1 MEIMNKQEAM
11 KKINT
16 MGKVGTV
23 LALITKILLGISLG
37 ACLIGFVVTLFLPQ
51 ELIQVKISG
60 MADVIVDLS
69 HFGENLMEE
78 ENVGG
83 KQLRKSVEDST
94 NITYAGNH
102 FEVSGMEAEGSRM
115 KIEALGSLTSFD
127 MRSCSWAIAGAIVNL
142 VLLFISTWFVSLL
155 AKAFR
160 DCQSPFEEKVIQRMK
175 WFAYSLIPWA
185 VISNIVAFFERKIW
199 TSGAGGFDY
208 SIDFSVVII
217 VLVILALAYIFQYGA
232 VLQRESDE
240 TL

>member
-1 MEIMNKQEAM
+1 M
-11 KKINT
+11 KDAILKINQI
-16 MGKVGTV
+16 GKVGTI

-37 ACLIGFVVTLFLPQ
+37 ACLIGLVVTLVLPK
-51 ELIQVKISG
+51 ELFSVKMSG
-60 MADVIVDLS
+60 MADVVVDLS
-69 HFGENLMEE
+69 RFGENLLEE
-78 ENVGG
+78 ENTGG
-83 KQLRKSVEDST
+83 KQLRQSVENST
-94 NITYAGNH
+94 DITYAGNH
-102 FEVSGMEAEGSRM
+102 FSVSDLEAEGSRM
-115 KIEALGSLTSFD
+115 QIKANGSLAAFD

-142 VLLFISTWFVSLL
+142 ILLFISTWFISLL

-185 VISNIVAFFERKIW
+185 VISNIVAFFERKLW
-199 TSGAGGFDY
+199 VSGAGGFDY

-232 VLQRESDE
+232 VLQKESDE

>member
-1 MEIMNKQEAM
+1 MDKKDAIL
-11 KKINT
+11 KINQI
-16 MGKVGTV
+16 GKVGTI

-37 ACLIGFVVTLFLPQ
+37 ACLIGLVVTLVLPK
-51 ELIQVKISG
+51 ELFSVKMSG
-60 MADVIVDLS
+60 MADVVVDLS
-69 HFGENLMEE
+69 RFGENLLEE
-78 ENVGG
+78 ENTGG
-83 KQLRKSVEDST
+83 KQLRQSVENST
-94 NITYAGNH
+94 DITYAGNH
-102 FEVSGMEAEGSRM
+102 FSVSDLEAEGSRM
-115 KIEALGSLTSFD
+115 QIKANGSLAAFD

-142 VLLFISTWFVSLL
+142 ILLFISTWFISLL

-185 VISNIVAFFERKIW
+185 VISNIVAFFERKLW
-199 TSGAGGFDY
+199 VSGAGGFDY

-232 VLQRESDE
+232 VLQKESDE

>member
-1 MEIMNKQEAM
+1 MDKKDAII
-11 KKINT
+11 KINQI
-16 MGKVGTV
+16 GKVGTI

-37 ACLIGFVVTLFLPQ
+37 ACLIGLVVTLVLPK
-51 ELIQVKISG
+51 ELFSVKMSG
-60 MADVIVDLS
+60 MADIVVDLS
-69 HFGENLMEE
+69 RFGENLLEE

-83 KQLRKSVEDST
+83 NQLRQNVENSA

-102 FEVSGMEAEGSRM
+102 FTVSGLETEGSRM
-115 KIEALGSLTSFD
+115 QIKANGSLAAFD
-127 MRSCSWAIAGAIVNL
+127 MRSCSWAIAGAMVNL
-142 VLLFISTWFVSLL
+142 ILLFISTWFISLL

-175 WFAYSLIPWA
+175 WFAYSLIPWV
-185 VISNIVAFFERKIW
+185 VISNIVAFFERKLW
-199 TSGAGGFDY
+199 VSGAGGFDY

-232 VLQRESDE
+232 VLQKESDE